1 MIIFNFFK
9 GSKKLDENENLFDEI
24 SNLFNLNIE
33 QINND
38 ILFQRSK
45 LKSVR
50 NKLVDFSFNKL
61 QNRNLVTHFFI
72 LFISDYI

>member
-9 GSKKLDENENLFDEI
+9 GSKKLDENENLFDEN

-61 QNRNLVTHFFI
+61 QNRNLVTHFFYS
-72 LFISDYI
+72 FYF